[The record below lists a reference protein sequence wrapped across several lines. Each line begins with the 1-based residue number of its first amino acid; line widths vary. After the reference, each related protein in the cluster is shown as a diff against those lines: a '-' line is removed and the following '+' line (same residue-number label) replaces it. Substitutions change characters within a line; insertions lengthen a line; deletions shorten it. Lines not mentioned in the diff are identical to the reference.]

1 MQSEDPGCLW
11 GCGLTLALLPVFMVV
26 QFIDER
32 NKQKAQRLEEET
44 RVLRLE
50 AERERLKTERDE
62 AIAARKR
69 RKMLDAGFVRCTR
82 CRDWRDELDA
92 DGVCE
97 PCHIIAEI
105 ESAME

>member
-1 MQSEDPGCLW
+1 MQAEDPGCLW
-11 GCGLTLALLPVFMVV
+11 GCGITLALLPVFAVV

-32 NKQKAQRLEEET
+32 NKRKVERLKEET
-44 RVLRLE
+44 EVLRLE
-50 AERERLKTERDE
+50 AERERLKTERDD
-62 AIAARKR
+62 AIAARKS

-82 CRDWRDELDA
+82 CREWRDKLDA
-92 DGVCE
+92 KGVCE